1 VSPHTLLF
9 HRVLSCLAGTEFA
22 TLEDPPPVQPERP
35 VLSSQLQGVNSKHAI
50 PQLPQCSTMCALAC
64 IPTRLHSQ
72 ACLRQT
78 CAAPCRFAKGVLA
91 GVVPWCEA
99 RRFFAW
105 RLKRRLT
112 EEGLIRHIS
121 STDVSISRLDAIAM
135 VRRMACAVWGEG
147 RVCAVSF
154 RGGGGLCVWQNDFT
168 CLPSVC
174 CAFRCADSPRQASTA
189 KASRSRIPPPAL
201 PASDS
206 IIAWL
211 LLTPYQLLPR
221 ASVPTGAGVVQPGR
235 HGPA

>member
-135 VRRMACAVWGEG
+135 VRRMACAVWREG

-154 RGGGGLCVWQNDFT
+154 RGGGGCVFGRMT
-168 CLPSVC
+168 SPACLVYAVHSGALILLDRLPLQKHRVRESL
-174 CAFRCADSPRQASTA
+174 PRH
-189 KASRSRIPPPAL
+189 SR
-201 PASDS
+201 
-206 IIAWL
+206 
-211 LLTPYQLLPR
+211 LLTPSLR
-221 ASVPTGAGVVQPGR
+221 GCC
-235 HGPA
+235 